1 VTATGE
7 YLVEVLA
14 DAGIEH
20 VIGVP
25 GGGTRMTYTAMHGR
39 EGGPQPVLARHEHGA
54 AVMAD
59 AYARATGRPAVIM
72 GQGAFI
78 VANGAFGLME
88 ALTSSSPVI
97 LVGDFSDAGLTPR
110 PVAQS
115 VNGDWG
121 SPDAV
126 AMLRGMTKYTAVAS
140 TPTEAVV
147 GLQLAIKHAVSGC
160 PGPTALMIKSAALSA
175 ELTEDP
181 GPPVYLAGDDPRL
194 SLSWPP
200 AGAVE
205 RALQILSEARNPVIV
220 AGKGVHNAFA
230 HAELRTL
237 AERWGLPVATT
248 YKGKSAIPETHPLAL
263 GMVGIYGHPVANELV
278 RQADVVLV
286 VGAKLRSKDTSNW
299 SVVHRQQRIIQID
312 IETLNAGWALPA
324 EVTLIGDARTA
335 LEQILAGSDRFAAP
349 PDLIEA
355 RKARV
360 REVAAADT
368 FHRDPSLYDDTT
380 PVLPQRVA
388 RVLEEHLHPSTNIS
402 LDAGNNRVW
411 MGLFCRAQRTHSL
424 FAPGGLSGMGWA
436 MPAALGVKL
445 ARPDEPSVAVTGDGG
460 FMMSAHALATAADL
474 PTVTVVFN
482 DSGLG
487 MVRQHQGDRVIA
499 SSFPDVD
506 HAAIARGFGLA
517 GFRVTHGKDLPEA
530 IRAAQSS
537 GTAAVIDVVID
548 DGPSPDV
555 FRTQAVSATET

>member
-14 DAGIEH
+14 DAGIQH

-39 EGGPQPVLARHEHGA
+39 KGGPQPVLTRHEHGA

-88 ALTSSSPVI
+88 AMTSSSPVI

-115 VNGDWG
+115 VTGDWG

-126 AMLRGMTKYTAVAS
+126 AMLRAMTKYTAVAS

-175 ELTEDP
+175 ELTQDP
-181 GPPVYLAGDDPRL
+181 GPPAYQVGNDPRL
-194 SLSWPP
+194 SVPIPP
-200 AGAVE
+200 AGHLE
-205 RALQILSEARNPVIV
+205 KALQILSEARHPVIV

-230 HAELRTL
+230 HAELRTV
-237 AERWGLPVATT
+237 AERWGIPVATT

-263 GMVGIYGHPVANELV
+263 GMIGLYGHPVANELV

-286 VGAKLRSKDTSNW
+286 VGAKLRSKDTSGW
-299 SVVHRQQRIIQID
+299 SVVHRQQRIIHID
-312 IETLNAGWALPA
+312 IETLNTGWAVPA
-324 EVTLIGDARTA
+324 EVTLIGDARTV

-349 PDLIEA
+349 SDLLEM

-360 REVAAADT
+360 RDVVSADP
-368 FHRDPSLYDDTT
+368 FHSDPALSNDTT

-388 RVLEEHLHPSTNIS
+388 RLLEEHLHPSSNIS

-411 MGLFCRAQRTHSL
+411 MGLFCRAQRTHSF

-445 ARPDEPSVAVTGDGG
+445 ARPSEPSVAVTGDGG
-460 FMMSAHALATAADL
+460 FMMSVHALATAADI
-474 PTVTVVFN
+474 PIVTVVMN

-499 SSFPDVD
+499 SSFPDID
-506 HAAIARGFGLA
+506 HAAIARGFGLN

-537 GTAAVIDVVID
+537 GAAAVIDVVID
-548 DGPSPDV
+548 DAPSPDV
-555 FRTQAVSATET
+555 YRTQAVSATET

>member
-39 EGGPQPVLARHEHGA
+39 KGGPRPVLARHEHGA

-59 AYARATGRPAVIM
+59 AYARASGRPAVIM

-97 LVGDFSDAGLTPR
+97 LVGDFSDGGLTPR

-115 VNGDWG
+115 VTGDWG

-140 TPTEAVV
+140 TPAEAVV

-175 ELTEDP
+175 EFTEDA
-181 GPPVYLAGDDPRL
+181 GPPVYLAGNDPRL
-194 SLSWPP
+194 SLPLPP
-200 AGAVE
+200 GGQVE
-205 RALQILSEARNPVIV
+205 RALEILSEARNPVIV

-237 AERWGLPVATT
+237 AERWGMPVATT

-349 PDLIEA
+349 SDLLEA

-360 REVAAADT
+360 RDVVSADT

-445 ARPDEPSVAVTGDGG
+445 ARPEEPSVAVTGDGG

-530 IRAAQSS
+530 IRAAQSL

-555 FRTQAVSATET
+555 YRTQAVSATET